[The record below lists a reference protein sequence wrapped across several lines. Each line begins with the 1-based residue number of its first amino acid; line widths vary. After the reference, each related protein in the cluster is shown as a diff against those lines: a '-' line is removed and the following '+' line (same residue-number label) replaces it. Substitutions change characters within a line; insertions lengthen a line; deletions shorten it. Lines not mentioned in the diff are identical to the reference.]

1 MLSTAN
7 AAVSASNSDTDP
19 TLVGGD
25 VVDPIGRDLP
35 QSLDFEV
42 VDPDRLRLALAA
54 QLSTAVLEVAH
65 QFLFLRVDRDRRL
78 AGGGVRPS
86 PWH

>member
-1 MLSTAN
+1 MPPYRRRLRH
-7 AAVSASNSDTDP
+7 DR

-65 QFLFLRVDRDRRL
+65 QFFFYVSTEIAGWPAASAAFTL
-78 AGGGVRPS
+78 A
-86 PWH
+86 